1 MENIINRYEAADK
14 AQVIEV
20 WEQSVRATH
29 LFLKE
34 LDIVLYK
41 SILQGFDFTSL
52 AVFCLRDP
60 TNRVLGFIGV
70 AGDKLEML
78 FLQPAYMGQGYGK
91 LLLKYAIDQLNVTR
105 VDVNED
111 NRRAY
116 RFYRQYGFAVIK
128 RKPVDDFGK
137 PYPILEMALRNQKKP
152 GLFL

>member
-1 MENIINRYEAADK
+1 METIINRYLATDNE
-14 AQVIEV
+14 QVIAV

-60 TNRVLGFIGV
+60 SNQVLGFIGV

-78 FLQPAYMGQGYGK
+78 FLSPEYLGQGYGR

-111 NRRAY
+111 NKRAY
-116 RFYRQYGFAVIK
+116 RFYRHFGFVVVH

-137 PYPILEMALRNQKKP
+137 PYPILEMALRK
-152 GLFL
+152 